1 MTKATSILSKT
12 DINTQNFD
20 KGSKGAGGLVG
31 YNEGKIVNCSY
42 GGNVKGHKQVGGLVG
57 YNAMTGVVDSSANL
71 ATVVGDSETGGIVG
85 YNEGRIKL
93 SRNDGK
99 VCPDANENTV
109 NAGGI
114 CGNNEGAVVIC
125 TNNGAV
131 GGESFGDNIGGI
143 VGTQSGEVRECI
155 NNAAV
160 QGRRSVGGVVGR
172 FEPYTDIDLSY
183 QSAKAAIEKI

>member
-1 MTKATSILSKT
+1 
-12 DINTQNFD
+12 
-20 KGSKGAGGLVG
+20 
-31 YNEGKIVNCSY
+31 
-42 GGNVKGHKQVGGLVG
+42 
-57 YNAMTGVVDSSANL
+57 MTGVVDSSANL

-125 TNNGAV
+125 TNNGASAAKV
-131 GGESFGDNIGGI
+131 SATNIGGI

-183 QSAKAAIEKI
+183 QSAKAAIEKDIDTFKRYFKCKNKVD

>member
-1 MTKATSILSKT
+1 
-12 DINTQNFD
+12 
-20 KGSKGAGGLVG
+20 
-31 YNEGKIVNCSY
+31 
-42 GGNVKGHKQVGGLVG
+42 
-57 YNAMTGVVDSSANL
+57 MTGVVDSSANS

-155 NNAAV
+155 REEEVSAV
-160 QGRRSVGGVVGR
+160 
-172 FEPYTDIDLSY
+172 
-183 QSAKAAIEKI
+183 